1 MLENCL
7 NFVASRR
14 DVVSFFALLRLECWL
29 APGGELDSKLLPW
42 SFAAHTHPRGSRPL
56 FFCWVHVRSTGVRKP
71 CGNHKKGSPRPLDAG
86 GEYVSE
92 APSYKQVVNDA
103 IVSVVHSSS
112 AFV

>member
-1 MLENCL
+1 MLQNL
-7 NFVASRR
+7 HINTYAYLH
-14 DVVSFFALLRLECWL
+14 VVSFFALLRLECWL

-42 SFAAHTHPRGSRPL
+42 SFAAHTHPRGKPL
-56 FFCWVHVRSTGVRKP
+56 SFCWVHVRSTRVRR
-71 CGNHKKGSPRPLDAG
+71 GRHDHWMR